1 MSKLSYAH
9 TELANSENSCIYSN
23 VGNHSFRSSDGNNKY
38 SLLADGYISLW
49 VNIAI
54 CLQQLQNGQFQRAR
68 ERERE
73 RKWEDSL
80 NASDCCGHNQYFGD
94 FVFSQKVRK
103 LVRVL
108 KNGPKYVI
116 SHFRMNS
123 NQLIKRPWMHGIRKP
138 ILKLRDVYV
147 CPHCSHAAQL
157 RPTDRTQR

>member
-1 MSKLSYAH
+1 MSKFSYAH

-54 CLQQLQNGQFQRAR
+54 CLQQLQNGQCQRAR
-68 ERERE
+68 ERKRAQM
-73 RKWEDSL
+73 RRFIKCIRLLWAQSIL
-80 NASDCCGHNQYFGD
+80 RRFCFQP
-94 FVFSQKVRK
+94 KIRK

-157 RPTDRTQR
+157 RPTDRTER